1 MISSYPNTLIIWLSI
16 FTILLLIGLAVY
28 CLRRRSVPG
37 ALPLG
42 IALIFAALWAA
53 SSIMQFTAG
62 DTSTKIFWIRTQA
75 LWHLPTSMAV
85 TFFILEYAWP
95 GRWLTRRNLILLS
108 IPPVLVALLI
118 MTDHLHHLMWRDF
131 GINASITPHLG
142 PASWVAIAYGYGFVF
157 LNFLVL
163 LWLFQRFPQNRW
175 FVVVLLVGIFP
186 IRVVY
191 LLERAQI
198 IQLDLPLDVFGIAF
212 SYLMYTTALFGFR
225 IFDPNRLARRSVVNQ
240 MPDGML
246 VLDPQDRVIS
256 LNPAAERILNSL
268 ESRAMG
274 QPIRALLPAYPEGE
288 LEGKEVEIILNQS
301 DSQKARYY
309 TLSISSLNDWR
320 GLAAGHLLLL
330 RDITGVKQAQ
340 AQLLEQ
346 EKLLATLKEREQLAS
361 ELHDQLSQEIALIN
375 VQAQLVCGLLEA
387 DQAEQACKQLQLL
400 AKVARETQVDVRGQ
414 IRTLSRN
421 DAHDKGFQEA
431 LQQYLDIFRQT
442 YGVETEL
449 ILTGNH
455 SSIKFSPMV
464 ELQLLRIV
472 QEALNN
478 IRKHA
483 HAQRVRVF
491 MTKSPGCLVLSIEDD
506 GVGFNPKTVTARQE
520 TFGLG
525 IMSKR
530 AAGINAQINVVSE
543 PGSGT
548 RIVVEVPV
556 DVQVENEQNTDE
568 VHTGQVSSQQS
579 KEAR

>member
-1 MISSYPNTLIIWLSI
+1 MISSYNLPLIIWLSVL
-16 FTILLLIGLAVY
+16 TILLLIGLAVY

-53 SSIMQFTAG
+53 SSLMHFTAA
-62 DTSTKIFWIRTQA
+62 DTSAKIFWIRTQA
-75 LWHLPTSMAV
+75 LWQLPTSVWV

-108 IPPVLVALLI
+108 IPPVLVTLLI
-118 MTDHLHHLMWRDF
+118 LTDHLHHLMWQDF
-131 GINASITPHLG
+131 GINGASTPNLG
-142 PASWVAIAYGYGFVF
+142 PASWVAIAYGYVFVF
-157 LNFLVL
+157 INFVVLV
-163 LWLFQRFPQNRW
+163 WLFQRSPQNRW
-175 FVVVLLVGIFP
+175 FVVLLFIGMFP
-186 IRVVY
+186 MRVVY
-191 LLERAQI
+191 LLERAHI
-198 IQLDLPLDVFGIAF
+198 IHLDLPLDILGIA
-212 SYLMYTTALFGFR
+212 SAYLMYTTALFGFR

-246 VLDPQDRVIS
+246 VLDPQERVIS
-256 LNPAAERILNSL
+256 LNPAAERILGTL
-268 ESRAMG
+268 EGEAKG
-274 QPIRALLPAYPEGE
+274 QTIQKLLPDYPEGE
-288 LEGKEVEIILNQS
+288 LEGKEVEILLNQS
-301 DSQKARYY
+301 ASQKARYY

-320 GLAAGHLLLL
+320 GLEAGHLLLL

-340 AQLLEQ
+340 SQLLEQ
-346 EKLLATLKEREQLAS
+346 EKLLATLKEREQLAR

-387 DQAEQACKQLQLL
+387 DQAEQACKQLMLL
-400 AKVARETQVDVRGQ
+400 AQVARETQVDVRGQ

-421 DAHDKGFQEA
+421 DAHDKGLQEA
-431 LQQYLDIFRQT
+431 LHQYLDIFQQT

-449 ILTGNH
+449 VLNDNH
-455 SSIKFSPMV
+455 SPIVFSPMV
-464 ELQLLRIV
+464 ELHLLRIV
-472 QEALNN
+472 QEALIN

-483 HAQRVRVF
+483 HAQRVRIV

-506 GVGFNPKTVTARQE
+506 GVGFDSRSVTAREE

-530 AAGINAQINVVSE
+530 AGEINAQINVVSK

-556 DVQVENEQNTDE
+556 DIQVENELNTAE
-568 VHTGQVSSQQS
+568 VHAGQVTSQQS
-579 KEAR
+579 KEAL